1 MQKQTQNDQKNLRD
15 LIIEFLNMLNDGNT
29 VTLHE
34 LNQNHKEISKYIYKF
49 EIFDDFAKYL
59 VTLLQN
65 NLDTQENKIILIP
78 APMFFLKKLWR

>member
-49 EIFDDFAKYL
+49 EIFDDF
-59 VTLLQN
+59 QIRCR
-65 NLDTQENKIILIP
+65 DSILYCT
-78 APMFFLKKLWR
+78 